1 MSLFLNYCKRT
12 RLDPF
17 TRQIFAVKR
26 WDGRENREVMSVQVS
41 IDGMRLIAE
50 RTGDYEGQIG
60 PLWCG
65 RDGVWLDVWL
75 KDEPPAAAKIG
86 VYRRNFREP
95 LFAVARWDT
104 TRSAARTATISAC
117 GARCQI

>member
-1 MSLFLNYCKRT
+1 MTRELVTVDSAGLVRYDDEQVALIKRTIAKGTTDDELSLFLNYCKRT

-50 RTGDYEGQIG
+50 RTGDYEG
-60 PLWCG
+60 
-65 RDGVWLDVWL
+65 
-75 KDEPPAAAKIG
+75 
-86 VYRRNFREP
+86 
-95 LFAVARWDT
+95 
-104 TRSAARTATISAC
+104 RSARSGVGAMGC
-117 GARCQI
+117 GLTCG